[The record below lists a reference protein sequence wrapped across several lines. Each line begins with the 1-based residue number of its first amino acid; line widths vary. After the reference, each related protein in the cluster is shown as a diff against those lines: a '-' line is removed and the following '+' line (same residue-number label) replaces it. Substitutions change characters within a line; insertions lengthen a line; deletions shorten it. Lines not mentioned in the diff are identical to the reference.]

1 MKKLF
6 LFAIGATAMLA
17 SCSNEEDVQMV
28 NDGDKV
34 RIELNATTNQSLVG
48 TKAPINP
55 TEDGFFPVDTKVSIV
70 GLAKNGEND
79 WTLDD
84 WTNDANHLFGN
95 ANGVT
100 ATVTTSG
107 AVNFDSGQT
116 YYYPTGD
123 YTSVEYTF
131 LASCPEQPWDV
142 TGNIAKNTFSI
153 DGKTDV
159 LYACAETTDGG
170 YNARYF
176 RKTEAKKP
184 SLEFNHML
192 TKLDFY
198 LQKGEDANIDNSDLT
213 NAIITKIEL
222 EAIPSKID
230 LTINKSEQLKTDN
243 LTDITNFSGSATI
256 TLYDFDRLNAE
267 DDPTYTDA
275 TADEVEVVGN
285 DEIPFGY
292 AIVPSAQDMEKQY
305 SVIVYIKR
313 ANDAE
318 GEAEAL
324 DPITLPNEYLQGNS
338 YNIVL
343 KVYGYRQITF
353 DKATLKPW
361 KSVTNP
367 EDVIDVNN

>member
-6 LFAIGATAMLA
+6 LFAIGATVMLA
-17 SCSNEEDVQMV
+17 SCSNEEDAQMV

-34 RIELNATTNQSLVG
+34 RVELNATTTPSVVA
-48 TKAPINP
+48 TKSPIIGASFE
-55 TEDGFFPVDTKVSIV
+55 TDTKVTV
-70 GLAKNGEND
+70 LGLAKNGIG
-79 WTLDD
+79 D

-100 ATVTTSG
+100 ATVTTDG
-107 AVNFDSGQT
+107 AVNFDGGQT
-116 YYYPTGD
+116 YYYPTGAN
-123 YTSVEYTF
+123 TSVEYTF
-131 LASCPEQPWDV
+131 LASYPEQPWNV
-142 TGNIAKNTFSI
+142 TGTSATNTFPI
-153 DGKTDV
+153 DGTTDV
-159 LYACAETTDGG
+159 LYACAEVNGG

-176 RKTEAKKP
+176 RNEELTPTKP
-184 SLEFNHML
+184 VLQFNHML
-192 TKLDFY
+192 TKLEFY
-198 LQKGEDANIDNSDLT
+198 LQKGESGDNLDDLT
-213 NAIITKIEL
+213 SAVITKIEL
-222 EAIPSKID
+222 AGIPNEMN
-230 LTINKSEQLKTDN
+230 LTVNKSEQLKTDN

-256 TLYDFDRLNAE
+256 PLYDFDRLNAE
-267 DDPTYTDA
+267 DDPTYTNEK
-275 TADEVEVVGN
+275 ADEVEVNGN

-313 ANDAE
+313 ADDTE

-361 KSVTNP
+361 TSVTNP

>member
-34 RIELNATTNQSLVG
+34 RIELNATTNQNLVG
-48 TKAPINP
+48 TKAPVNP
-55 TEDGFFPVDTKVSIV
+55 TIDGFFPVDTKVSIV
-70 GLAKNGEND
+70 GLAKNGEYD
-79 WTLDD
+79 WAHE
-84 WTNDANHLFGN
+84 ANHLFDN

-100 ATVTTSG
+100 ATVTTDG
-107 AVNFDSGQT
+107 AVNFDGGQT
-116 YYYPTGD
+116 YYYPTGEN
-123 YTSVEYTF
+123 TNVEYSF
-131 LASCPEQPWDV
+131 LASCPEQAWNV
-142 TGNIAKNTFSI
+142 TGNSATNKFSI

-176 RKTEAKKP
+176 RKPEAKKP
-184 SLEFNHML
+184 SLEFYHLL

-198 LQKGEDANIDNSDLT
+198 LQKGEDPGTDDSDLT

-222 EAIPSKID
+222 VSIPSELN
-230 LTINKSEQLKTDN
+230 LTVNKSEQLKTDN
-243 LTDITNFSGSATI
+243 LTDITNFSGSTTI

-267 DDPTYTDA
+267 DDPTYTDVI
-275 TADEVEVVGN
+275 ADEVEVVGN

-313 ANDAE
+313 ANDTE
-318 GEAEAL
+318 GEAKAL

-338 YNIVL
+338 YKIVL

-353 DKATLKPW
+353 DQAKLQPW
-361 KSVTNP
+361 NSITNP
-367 EDVIDVNN
+367 EDIIDVNN